1 MIMKDFLLERS
12 KRLLITEKNFVEDLR
27 KQTNFLEEKI
37 MTLEEKITELQTL
50 MNEQAELADQMEAL
64 KDEVKAE
71 LTNQGVSELEIGDFN
86 VKYTKYI
93 SHQFDRKA
101 FKAEH
106 ENLYEEFSKEVPA
119 VRLTLN

>member
-1 MIMKDFLLERS
+1 
-12 KRLLITEKNFVEDLR
+12 
-27 KQTNFLEEKI
+27 

-64 KDEVKAE
+64 KDEIKAE